1 MKVSLKEFARK
12 IEKQKAHS
20 NPLIQMKL
28 LQQFNGCVTIILEK
42 VWSHAHNHSFSYL
55 TNIDKA
61 HLQRY
66 VSVVDAN
73 TFITESIV
81 MILLRVSWEF

>member
-1 MKVSLKEFARK
+1 MELRC
-12 IEKQKAHS
+12 
-20 NPLIQMKL
+20 
-28 LQQFNGCVTIILEK
+28 G
-42 VWSHAHNHSFSYL
+42 WSHAHNHSFSYL

-73 TFITESIV
+73 IFLTESIV
-81 MILLRVSWEF
+81 IDIFALKHVSWEF

>member
-1 MKVSLKEFARK
+1 MELRC
-12 IEKQKAHS
+12 
-20 NPLIQMKL
+20 
-28 LQQFNGCVTIILEK
+28 G
-42 VWSHAHNHSFSYL
+42 WSHAHNHSFSYL

-73 TFITESIV
+73 IFITESIV
-81 MILLRVSWEF
+81 IDIFALKHVSWNFNLESQIKLEQYR